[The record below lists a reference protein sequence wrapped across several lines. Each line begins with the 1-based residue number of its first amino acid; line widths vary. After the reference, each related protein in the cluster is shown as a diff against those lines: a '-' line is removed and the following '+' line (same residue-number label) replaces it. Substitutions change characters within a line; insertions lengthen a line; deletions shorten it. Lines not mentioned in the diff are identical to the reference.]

1 MAGTSFVCRACGQ
14 KTQVGDIIGRRDTCS
29 NCGADLRACIQC
41 RHYDTST
48 ADDCREPQAEPVPDK
63 EKANFCD
70 YFQPARGGPQG
81 GGPGGLS
88 KGEAQKK
95 WEELFAKK

>member
-1 MAGTSFVCRACGQ
+1 MIVRFFICQACGAENE
-14 KTQVGDIIGRRDTCS
+14 VGEAISRRDVCQS
-29 NCGADLRACIQC
+29 CGADLRACRQC

-48 ADDCREPQAEPVPDK
+48 ADDCREPLAEPVPDK

-70 YFQPARGGPQG
+70 FYQPARGGPQQSG
-81 GGPGGLS
+81 GTIS
-88 KGEAQKK
+88 KSEAEKK